1 MDRLLLVLTLA
12 VAPVLLFPLKFQFPL
27 VAVTVPLLW
36 LVRWPISGRLL
47 PATPLN
53 LPLAILGLSV
63 LAGVFSTPDLYSSL
77 NKIAGIVFGFL
88 LFFALVEF
96 LKNERRIRMAV
107 VVFAGT
113 GGLFALLSLTITR
126 WKPFYDPD
134 RKPGTSNV
142 PSQVVDSGLS
152 RRLQSEPDWR
162 LSLSLLPGPDCDL
175 DHKPA
180 ELRLWR
186 PGAPQVLRSVLRRLR
201 FGCCPRPSLES
212 IEKRLDSACSSPSS
226 SCPSR

>member
-1 MDRLLLVLTLA
+1 M
-12 VAPVLLFPLKFQFPL
+12 LLFPLKFQFPL

-63 LAGVFSTPDLYSSL
+63 LAGVFSTPDLYSIL

-113 GGLFALLSLTITR
+113 GGLFALLSLTI
-126 WKPFYDPD
+126 
-134 RKPGTSNV
+134 
-142 PSQVVDSGLS
+142 
-152 RRLQSEPDWR
+152 R
-162 LSLSLLPGPDCDL
+162 LSNCF
-175 DHKPA
+175 
-180 ELRLWR
+180 
-186 PGAPQVLRSVLRRLR
+186 SV
-201 FGCCPRPSLES
+201 
-212 IEKRLDSACSSPSS
+212 I
-226 SCPSR
+226 